1 MRTFE
6 TDVQLLKYRVLK
18 AVAKRAYE
26 GTLMESYYEIPKLIS
41 PGPKPTMRC
50 CVYKERAIVQ
60 ERVRLAMGG
69 DRRNP
74 NIIEVIEIA
83 CDECPVERYM
93 VSESCRGCISQ
104 RCIKTC
110 PKQAISKK
118 NGKAHIDFDLCIE
131 CGRCAKVCPYG
142 AITEHVRPCERSC
155 KVGAI
160 HMNEEKKAEINP
172 EKCISCGAC
181 SYACPFGAI
190 MDKSFMVDAI
200 NIIRNKKENYKTVA
214 IVAPAIAAQFDG
226 VTLGQVA
233 TAIRQLGFDYV
244 VEAAI
249 GADMVAD
256 KEAEEL
262 VEKGFLTSSC
272 CPAFVDYIKKHVPEL
287 ADKISHNAIG
297 ADMVA
302 DKEAEELVEKGFLTS
317 SCCPAFVDYI
327 KKHVP
332 ELADKI
338 SHNLSPMAELG
349 KFVKLGGESPVKCIF
364 IGPCTAKKAEMRL
377 PNVDLWIDSV
387 LDLWIDSVL
396 TFEELQ
402 AMIDAREIEMEN
414 LEETSMNDASYFGRI
429 FGRSGGLTEAVLE
442 VIKEKGLDF
451 EVKAEACDGIEAC
464 KAALLKA
471 KFGKLDKNFIE
482 GMACVGGCVGG
493 AASLNHEPKSRM
505 KVDKYGKDSDKENVR
520 QAIDT
525 YKVGV

>member
-26 GTLMESYYEIPKLIS
+26 GNLMESYYEIPKLIS

-69 DRRNP
+69 DRRNR

-83 CDECPVERYM
+83 CDECPVERYT

-104 RCIKTC
+104 RCIKNC
-110 PKQAISKK
+110 PKQAITKK
-118 NGKAHIDFDLCIE
+118 NGKAQIDFDLCIE

-160 HMNEEKKAEINP
+160 HMNEEKKAEIDP
-172 EKCISCGAC
+172 DKCISCGAC

-200 NIIRNKKENYKTVA
+200 NIIRNKGENYKTVA

-233 TAIRQLGFDYV
+233 TAIRKLGFDYV

-249 GADMVAD
+249 GADMVAQ
-256 KEAEEL
+256 
-262 VEKGFLTSSC
+262 
-272 CPAFVDYIKKHVPEL
+272 
-287 ADKISHNAIG
+287 
-297 ADMVA
+297 
-302 DKEAEELVEKGFLTS
+302 KEAEELVEKGFLTS

-338 SHNLSPMAELG
+338 SHNLSPMAEIG
-349 KFVKLGGESPVKCIF
+349 KFVKMGGDSPAKCIF
-364 IGPCTAKKAEMRL
+364 IGPCTAKKAEVRL
-377 PNVDLWIDSV
+377 PNV
-387 LDLWIDSVL
+387 DLWIDSVL

-402 AMIDAREIEMEN
+402 AMIDAQEIEMES

-442 VIKEKGLDF
+442 VVKEKGLDF
-451 EVKAEACDGIEAC
+451 EVKAETCDGIEAC

-482 GMACVGGCVGG
+482 GMACNGGCVGG

-505 KVDKYGKDSDKENVR
+505 KVDKYGKDSEKESVR
-520 QAIDT
+520 QAVDT
-525 YKVGV
+525 YKIGV

>member
-69 DRRNP
+69 DRRNL

-287 ADKISHNAIG
+287 ADKISHN
-297 ADMVA
+297 
-302 DKEAEELVEKGFLTS
+302 
-317 SCCPAFVDYI
+317 
-327 KKHVP
+327 
-332 ELADKI
+332 
-338 SHNLSPMAELG
+338 LSPMAELG

-387 LDLWIDSVL
+387 L

-402 AMIDAREIEMEN
+402 AMIDAREIEMES

>member
-69 DRRNP
+69 DRRNL

-287 ADKISHNAIG
+287 ADKISHN
-297 ADMVA
+297 
-302 DKEAEELVEKGFLTS
+302 
-317 SCCPAFVDYI
+317 
-327 KKHVP
+327 
-332 ELADKI
+332 
-338 SHNLSPMAELG
+338 LSPMAEIG

-377 PNVDLWIDSV
+377 PNV
-387 LDLWIDSVL
+387 DLWIDSVL

-442 VIKEKGLDF
+442 VIKEKDLDF

>member
-172 EKCISCGAC
+172 GKCISCGAC

-287 ADKISHNAIG
+287 ADKISHN
-297 ADMVA
+297 
-302 DKEAEELVEKGFLTS
+302 
-317 SCCPAFVDYI
+317 
-327 KKHVP
+327 
-332 ELADKI
+332 
-338 SHNLSPMAELG
+338 LSPMAEIG

-387 LDLWIDSVL
+387 L

-402 AMIDAREIEMEN
+402 AMVDAREIEMES

>member
-69 DRRNP
+69 DRRNL

-287 ADKISHNAIG
+287 ADK
-297 ADMVA
+297 V
-302 DKEAEELVEKGFLTS
+302 
-317 SCCPAFVDYI
+317 
-327 KKHVP
+327 
-332 ELADKI
+332 
-338 SHNLSPMAELG
+338 SHNLSPMAEIG

-387 LDLWIDSVL
+387 L

-402 AMIDAREIEMEN
+402 AMIDAREIEMES

-442 VIKEKGLDF
+442 VVKEKGLDF
-451 EVKAEACDGIEAC
+451 EVKAETCDGIEAC

>member
-287 ADKISHNAIG
+287 ADKISHN
-297 ADMVA
+297 
-302 DKEAEELVEKGFLTS
+302 
-317 SCCPAFVDYI
+317 
-327 KKHVP
+327 
-332 ELADKI
+332 
-338 SHNLSPMAELG
+338 LSPMAELG

-377 PNVDLWIDSV
+377 PNV
-387 LDLWIDSVL
+387 DLWIDSVL

-464 KAALLKA
+464 KTALLKA

>member
-69 DRRNP
+69 DRRNL

-226 VTLGQVA
+226 VMLGQVA

-287 ADKISHNAIG
+287 ADKISHN
-297 ADMVA
+297 
-302 DKEAEELVEKGFLTS
+302 
-317 SCCPAFVDYI
+317 
-327 KKHVP
+327 
-332 ELADKI
+332 
-338 SHNLSPMAELG
+338 LSPMAEIG

-387 LDLWIDSVL
+387 L

-402 AMIDAREIEMEN
+402 AMIDAREIEMES

>member
-1 MRTFE
+1 MRAFE

-287 ADKISHNAIG
+287 ADKISHN
-297 ADMVA
+297 
-302 DKEAEELVEKGFLTS
+302 
-317 SCCPAFVDYI
+317 
-327 KKHVP
+327 
-332 ELADKI
+332 
-338 SHNLSPMAELG
+338 LSPMAEIG
-349 KFVKLGGESPVKCIF
+349 KFVKLGGENPVKCIF

-387 LDLWIDSVL
+387 L

-402 AMIDAREIEMEN
+402 AMIDAREIEMES

-429 FGRSGGLTEAVLE
+429 FGRSGGLSEAVLE

>member
-287 ADKISHNAIG
+287 ADKISHN
-297 ADMVA
+297 
-302 DKEAEELVEKGFLTS
+302 
-317 SCCPAFVDYI
+317 
-327 KKHVP
+327 
-332 ELADKI
+332 
-338 SHNLSPMAELG
+338 LSPMAEIG

-387 LDLWIDSVL
+387 L

-402 AMIDAREIEMEN
+402 AMIDAREIEMES

-429 FGRSGGLTEAVLE
+429 FGRSGGLSEAVLE

>member
-69 DRRNP
+69 DRRNL

-287 ADKISHNAIG
+287 ADKISHN
-297 ADMVA
+297 
-302 DKEAEELVEKGFLTS
+302 
-317 SCCPAFVDYI
+317 
-327 KKHVP
+327 
-332 ELADKI
+332 
-338 SHNLSPMAELG
+338 LSPMAELG

-387 LDLWIDSVL
+387 L

-402 AMIDAREIEMEN
+402 AMIDAREIETES

-429 FGRSGGLTEAVLE
+429 FGRSGGLSEAVLE

>member
-69 DRRNP
+69 DRRNL

-287 ADKISHNAIG
+287 ADKISHN
-297 ADMVA
+297 
-302 DKEAEELVEKGFLTS
+302 
-317 SCCPAFVDYI
+317 
-327 KKHVP
+327 
-332 ELADKI
+332 
-338 SHNLSPMAELG
+338 LSPMAEIG

-387 LDLWIDSVL
+387 L

-402 AMIDAREIEMEN
+402 AMIDAREIEMES

>member
-172 EKCISCGAC
+172 GKCISCGAC

-287 ADKISHNAIG
+287 ADKISHN
-297 ADMVA
+297 
-302 DKEAEELVEKGFLTS
+302 
-317 SCCPAFVDYI
+317 
-327 KKHVP
+327 
-332 ELADKI
+332 
-338 SHNLSPMAELG
+338 LSPMAEIG
-349 KFVKLGGESPVKCIF
+349 KFVKLGGENPVKCIF

-387 LDLWIDSVL
+387 L

-402 AMIDAREIEMEN
+402 AMIDAREIEMES

>member
-287 ADKISHNAIG
+287 ADKISHN
-297 ADMVA
+297 
-302 DKEAEELVEKGFLTS
+302 
-317 SCCPAFVDYI
+317 
-327 KKHVP
+327 
-332 ELADKI
+332 
-338 SHNLSPMAELG
+338 LSPMAEIG

-387 LDLWIDSVL
+387 L

-402 AMIDAREIEMEN
+402 AMVDAREIEMES

-442 VIKEKGLDF
+442 VVKEKGLDF
-451 EVKAEACDGIEAC
+451 EVKAETCDGIEAC

-505 KVDKYGKDSDKENVR
+505 KVDKYGRDSDKENVR

>member
-69 DRRNP
+69 DRRNL

-287 ADKISHNAIG
+287 ADKISHN
-297 ADMVA
+297 
-302 DKEAEELVEKGFLTS
+302 
-317 SCCPAFVDYI
+317 
-327 KKHVP
+327 
-332 ELADKI
+332 
-338 SHNLSPMAELG
+338 LSPMAEIG

-377 PNVDLWIDSV
+377 PNVG
-387 LDLWIDSVL
+387 LWIDSVL

-402 AMIDAREIEMEN
+402 AMIDAREIEMES

>member
-233 TAIRQLGFDYV
+233 TAIRHLGFDYV

-287 ADKISHNAIG
+287 ADK
-297 ADMVA
+297 V
-302 DKEAEELVEKGFLTS
+302 
-317 SCCPAFVDYI
+317 
-327 KKHVP
+327 
-332 ELADKI
+332 
-338 SHNLSPMAELG
+338 SHNLSPMAEIG

-387 LDLWIDSVL
+387 L

-402 AMIDAREIEMEN
+402 AMIDAREIEMES

>member
-287 ADKISHNAIG
+287 ADKISHN
-297 ADMVA
+297 
-302 DKEAEELVEKGFLTS
+302 
-317 SCCPAFVDYI
+317 
-327 KKHVP
+327 
-332 ELADKI
+332 
-338 SHNLSPMAELG
+338 LSPMAELG

-387 LDLWIDSVL
+387 L

-402 AMIDAREIEMEN
+402 AMIDAREIEMES

>member
-287 ADKISHNAIG
+287 ADK
-297 ADMVA
+297 V
-302 DKEAEELVEKGFLTS
+302 
-317 SCCPAFVDYI
+317 
-327 KKHVP
+327 
-332 ELADKI
+332 
-338 SHNLSPMAELG
+338 SHNLSPMAEIG

-387 LDLWIDSVL
+387 L

-402 AMIDAREIEMEN
+402 AMIDAREIEMES

-429 FGRSGGLTEAVLE
+429 FGRSGGLSEAVLE

>member
-69 DRRNP
+69 DRRNL

-272 CPAFVDYIKKHVPEL
+272 CPAFVDYIKK
-287 ADKISHNAIG
+287 
-297 ADMVA
+297 
-302 DKEAEELVEKGFLTS
+302 
-317 SCCPAFVDYI
+317 Y
-327 KKHVP
+327 VP

-338 SHNLSPMAELG
+338 SHNLSPMAEIG

-387 LDLWIDSVL
+387 L

-402 AMIDAREIEMEN
+402 AMIDAREIEMES

-442 VIKEKGLDF
+442 VIKEKDLDF

>member
-104 RCIKTC
+104 RCIKAC

-287 ADKISHNAIG
+287 ADKISHN
-297 ADMVA
+297 
-302 DKEAEELVEKGFLTS
+302 
-317 SCCPAFVDYI
+317 
-327 KKHVP
+327 
-332 ELADKI
+332 
-338 SHNLSPMAELG
+338 LSPMAELG

-387 LDLWIDSVL
+387 L

-402 AMIDAREIEMEN
+402 AMIDAREIEMES

>member
-287 ADKISHNAIG
+287 ADKISHN
-297 ADMVA
+297 
-302 DKEAEELVEKGFLTS
+302 
-317 SCCPAFVDYI
+317 
-327 KKHVP
+327 
-332 ELADKI
+332 
-338 SHNLSPMAELG
+338 LSPMAELG

-387 LDLWIDSVL
+387 L

-402 AMIDAREIEMEN
+402 AMIDAREIEMES

-442 VIKEKGLDF
+442 VIKEKRLDF

-505 KVDKYGKDSDKENVR
+505 KVDKYGEDSDKENVR

>member
-69 DRRNP
+69 DRRNL

-287 ADKISHNAIG
+287 ADKISHN
-297 ADMVA
+297 
-302 DKEAEELVEKGFLTS
+302 
-317 SCCPAFVDYI
+317 
-327 KKHVP
+327 
-332 ELADKI
+332 
-338 SHNLSPMAELG
+338 LSPMAEIG

-387 LDLWIDSVL
+387 L

-402 AMIDAREIEMEN
+402 AMIDAREIEMES

-451 EVKAEACDGIEAC
+451 EVKAETCDGIEAC

>member
-69 DRRNP
+69 DRRNL

-272 CPAFVDYIKKHVPEL
+272 CPAFVDYIKKR
-287 ADKISHNAIG
+287 
-297 ADMVA
+297 
-302 DKEAEELVEKGFLTS
+302 
-317 SCCPAFVDYI
+317 
-327 KKHVP
+327 VP

-338 SHNLSPMAELG
+338 SHNLSPMAEIG

-387 LDLWIDSVL
+387 L

-402 AMIDAREIEMEN
+402 AMIDAREIEMES

-442 VIKEKGLDF
+442 VVKEKGLDF